1 MLEQIIGYGSSNLK
15 ILLSIIKLFFIFM
28 YSYFTSFKIINKKI
42 QVSIKNIIKFLVVIL
57 ISAFCAIMRFQIDY
71 FTSIFCW
78 IFIMAFI
85 IDQKNLKRGLFILI
99 VSLGINYIVSFLSIV
114 VDFIINIVFDT
125 NGNNELNL
133 IIILIIHFIIIMNIF
148 SIKKF
153 KYGIAFLKNDSKQN
167 EYIDILILDILLIII
182 FGTIILSDSSL
193 FVVKKLMLMFI
204 MLTVTILNTI
214 QKSLQLYYKQ
224 KMLIKD
230 LIETK
235 EELEN
240 KKKEIEELETENIR
254 ISKKNHTIVHKQ
266 KSIEHKLEEMLIK
279 SEISIEE
286 AGEVKERLEKLHTQ
300 IYSEKENTELD
311 KTGISDIDDML
322 NYMQSECT
330 KNKIEFTLVIKE
342 NIHYMVNNLISK
354 EDLETLIADHI
365 KDAIIAIN
373 HTDNINRSI
382 LVKLGNIDGIYSLY
396 IYDSGVEFKKEVL
409 KNLGIKPFTTYE
421 SEGGTGMGFMNT
433 FDTLRKYKAS
443 LIIEEFN
450 EPKPDNYTK
459 LIAIK
464 FDNNNKFEIKSYR
477 KIEIKKKI

>member
-1 MLEQIIGYGSSNLK
+1 MKINMEMMLDIIKDFYMIVMVYFLNFK
-15 ILLSIIKLFFIFM
+15 ILNKKLEINFEFIKKLNFLCITILVFNIAQQRLDYQVCMMYLILSISIIFENNNIKQSILVTIISLSIDYIVWWISVSIDFTISKIFNIDNNVFNLFFIM
-28 YSYFTSFKIINKKI
+28 I
-42 QVSIKNIIKFLVVIL
+42 
-57 ISAFCAIMRFQIDY
+57 AH
-71 FTSIFCW
+71 
-78 IFIMAFI
+78 
-85 IDQKNLKRGLFILI
+85 
-99 VSLGINYIVSFLSIV
+99 
-114 VDFIINIVFDT
+114 
-125 NGNNELNL
+125 L
-133 IIILIIHFIIIMNIF
+133 IIISRILK
-148 SIKKF
+148 IKKF
-153 KYGIAFLKNDSKQN
+153 KYGIMSLKNSEQN
-167 EYIDILILDILLIII
+167 EYVDIFILIISIIII
-182 FGTIILSDSSL
+182 FAYMIIIESDI
-193 FVVKKLMLMFI
+193 KLAKNIAVGFIIFSIIMFI
-204 MLTVTILNTI
+204 TI

-240 KKKEIEELETENIR
+240 KKKEIEELEAENIR

-373 HTDNINRSI
+373 HTDNINRGI

-396 IYDSGVEFKKEVL
+396 IYDSGIEFKKEVL
-409 KNLGIKPFTTYE
+409 ENLGNKPFTTYE

-433 FDTLRKYKAS
+433 FDTLRKYNAS
-443 LIIEEFN
+443 LSIEEFN
-450 EPKPDNYTK
+450 EPIIDNYTK
-459 LIAIK
+459 VIAIK
-464 FDNNNKFEIKSYR
+464 FDKKKEVKIKSYQGIDIN
-477 KIEIKKKI
+477 KFI

>member
-1 MLEQIIGYGSSNLK
+1 MSQNNLIENIIGIEDYTYVIKIFYMCVMSYYIIQKITNQSIKKRNILIALCMFIIAIIDVYIKKITDNLTEIMALIFMLSMLIAYIDKANIGYTIVITIMTMSINYIILVISISIVFIPNIFLK
-15 ILLSIIKLFFIFM
+15 INNNLVNMILIISIYITIIYKILSINKIKYGISFLKPENQDSYLDLIILNISVIILFFI
-28 YSYFTSFKIINKKI
+28 
-42 QVSIKNIIKFLVVIL
+42 
-57 ISAFCAIMRFQIDY
+57 
-71 FTSIFCW
+71 
-78 IFIMAFI
+78 
-85 IDQKNLKRGLFILI
+85 
-99 VSLGINYIVSFLSIV
+99 
-114 VDFIINIVFDT
+114 
-125 NGNNELNL
+125 
-133 IIILIIHFIIIMNIF
+133 IIILNANVIVSRKFYICLICSSIIM
-148 SIKKF
+148 
-153 KYGIAFLKNDSKQN
+153 
-167 EYIDILILDILLIII
+167 
-182 FGTIILSDSSL
+182 
-193 FVVKKLMLMFI
+193 FI
-204 MLTVTILNTI
+204 TI

-230 LIETK
+230 LTETK

-240 KKKEIEELETENIR
+240 KKKEIEELEAENIR

-330 KNKIEFTLVIKE
+330 KNKIEFTLVIKG

-409 KNLGIKPFTTYE
+409 ENLGIKPFTTYE
-421 SEGGTGMGFMNT
+421 NEGGTGMGFMNT
-433 FDTLRKYKAS
+433 FDTLRKCKAS

>member
-78 IFIMAFI
+78 IFIIAFI

-240 KKKEIEELETENIR
+240 KKKEIEELEAENIR

-322 NYMQSECT
+322 NYMQSKCT

>member
-1 MLEQIIGYGSSNLK
+1 MLYTKMLQQITINENQIYILK
-15 ILLSIIKLFFIFM
+15 IFFISVF
-28 YSYFTSFKIINKKI
+28 SYYTMRKITLQNINNK
-42 QVSIKNIIKFLVVIL
+42 VKNIICILFLITCSIVNFYIKQKTNKL
-57 ISAFCAIMRFQIDY
+57 IEISALICELSLLFSILNKNNLGYSMLVAIIS
-71 FTSIFCW
+71 TSLNYI
-78 IFIMAFI
+78 IFIISVFVI
-85 IDQKNLKRGLFILI
+85 YVLNILLETNNKI
-99 VSLGINYIVSFLSIV
+99 SLLLI
-114 VDFIINIVFDT
+114 
-125 NGNNELNL
+125 ELL
-133 IIILIIHFIIIMNIF
+133 HAIILYGILK
-148 SIKKF
+148 IKKI
-153 KYGIAFLKNDSKQN
+153 KYGITFLRKDKQN
-167 EYIDILILDILLIII
+167 SYFDLLVLNISSCILFITIMIPNLEFLISRSFFAVFVII
-182 FGTIILSDSSL
+182 SII
-193 FVVKKLMLMFI
+193 MFI
-204 MLTVTILNTI
+204 TI

-230 LIETK
+230 LTETK

-240 KKKEIEELETENIR
+240 KKKEIEELEAENIR

-311 KTGISDIDDML
+311 KTGITNIDDML

-330 KNKIEFTLVIKE
+330 KNKIEFTLVIKG

-409 KNLGIKPFTTYE
+409 ENLGIKPFTTYE
-421 SEGGTGMGFMNT
+421 NEGGTGMGFMNT
-433 FDTLRKYKAS
+433 FDTLRKCKAS

>member
-1 MLEQIIGYGSSNLK
+1 MMQSLK
-15 ILLSIIKLFFIFM
+15 IFLSIIKLFFIFM

-240 KKKEIEELETENIR
+240 KKKEIEELEAENIR

-409 KNLGIKPFTTYE
+409 ENLGIKPFTTYE

>member
-311 KTGISDIDDML
+311 KTGISGIDDML

>member
-182 FGTIILSDSSL
+182 FGTIIVSDSSL

-322 NYMQSECT
+322 NYMQSECI
-330 KNKIEFTLVIKE
+330 KNKIEFTLVIKG
-342 NIHYMVNNLISK
+342 NIHYMTNNIISK
-354 EDLETLIADHI
+354 EDLETLLADHI
-365 KDAIIAIN
+365 KDAIIAIK
-373 HTDNINRSI
+373 HTDNVNRSI
-382 LVKLGNIDGIYSLY
+382 MVKLGNIDGIYSLY
-396 IYDSGVEFKKEVL
+396 IYDSGVEFPKEVL
-409 KNLGIKPFTTYE
+409 KNLGKKPYTTYKN
-421 SEGGTGMGFMNT
+421 EGGTGMGFMNT
-433 FDTLRKYKAS
+433 FDTLKKYKAS

-450 EPKPDNYTK
+450 EPKADNYTK
-459 LIAIK
+459 SIAIK
-464 FDNNNKFEIKSYR
+464 FDNNGEFKVKSYH
-477 KIEIKKKI
+477 K

>member
-1 MLEQIIGYGSSNLK
+1 MNNFLFVNELKDIEFINYMLKSIFFNLYIFFIAYKISNIKMKNIMIAILEICIASIITTKLKFVSTFIVSSMFSIIAMIVLFRIRTKKNLSYS
-15 ILLSIIKLFFIFM
+15 ILLIVISTSLNYIIFI
-28 YSYFTSFKIINKKI
+28 
-42 QVSIKNIIKFLVVIL
+42 VSVIL
-57 ISAFCAIMRFQIDY
+57 NY
-71 FTSIFCW
+71 FPSF
-78 IFIMAFI
+78 
-85 IDQKNLKRGLFILI
+85 LFNIQN
-99 VSLGINYIVSFLSIV
+99 NYIGLV
-114 VDFIINIVFDT
+114 
-125 NGNNELNL
+125 G
-133 IIILIIHFIIIMNIF
+133 ILIIYSILMQLIIK
-148 SIKKF
+148 IKKF
-153 KYGIAFLKNDSKQN
+153 KYGIQFVQKTTQNDSIN
-167 EYIDILILDILLIII
+167 IMILNISIIVIFAIII
-182 FGTIILSDSSL
+182 FENANMRTAENLFIGLIIFSIS
-193 FVVKKLMLMFI
+193 MFI
-204 MLTVTILNTI
+204 TI

-230 LIETK
+230 LTETK

-240 KKKEIEELETENIR
+240 KKKEIEELEAENIR

-286 AGEVKERLEKLHTQ
+286 AGEVKERLEKLHNQ

-330 KNKIEFTLVIKE
+330 KNKIEFTLIIKG

-409 KNLGIKPFTTYE
+409 ENLGIKPFTTYE

>member
-1 MLEQIIGYGSSNLK
+1 MLEQIIGYGSSSLK
-15 ILLSIIKLFFIFM
+15 IFLSIIKLFFIFM

-240 KKKEIEELETENIR
+240 KKKEIEELEAENIR

-409 KNLGIKPFTTYE
+409 ENLGIKPFTTYE

-433 FDTLRKYKAS
+433 FDTLRKCKAS

-450 EPKPDNYTK
+450 EPKTDNYTK

>member
-1 MLEQIIGYGSSNLK
+1 
-15 ILLSIIKLFFIFM
+15 
-28 YSYFTSFKIINKKI
+28 
-42 QVSIKNIIKFLVVIL
+42 
-57 ISAFCAIMRFQIDY
+57 
-71 FTSIFCW
+71 
-78 IFIMAFI
+78 MAFI

-240 KKKEIEELETENIR
+240 KKKEIEELEAENIR

-311 KTGISDIDDML
+311 KTGITNIDDML

-409 KNLGIKPFTTYE
+409 ENLGIKPFTTYE

-433 FDTLRKYKAS
+433 FDILRKYKAS

-450 EPKPDNYTK
+450 EPKTDNYTK

>member
-1 MLEQIIGYGSSNLK
+1 MNHFIENITNIDVLMYNLK
-15 ILLSIIKLFFIFM
+15 TLFLCILTYYTMQKLIATKSNGKLKSFI
-28 YSYFTSFKIINKKI
+28 
-42 QVSIKNIIKFLVVIL
+42 
-57 ISAFCAIMRFQIDY
+57 A
-71 FTSIFCW
+71 
-78 IFIMAFI
+78 
-85 IDQKNLKRGLFILI
+85 
-99 VSLGINYIVSFLSIV
+99 
-114 VDFIINIVFDT
+114 
-125 NGNNELNL
+125 
-133 IIILIIHFIIIMNIF
+133 IILIIIVVAIDYYIKYKTNNIIGLFTLIFMLGIVFSIINKINIGYSILITIVGLSFNYIIFSIAITITYIINTFLKINNQFLKFIIIEIIYCVILYKISSLNKIKYGILFLKKITQGLSLDLVILNISCCILFSIVMITNMEFWFSRSFLVLFIIF
-148 SIKKF
+148 SI
-153 KYGIAFLKNDSKQN
+153 
-167 EYIDILILDILLIII
+167 
-182 FGTIILSDSSL
+182 
-193 FVVKKLMLMFI
+193 MMFI
-204 MLTVTILNTI
+204 TI

-230 LIETK
+230 LTETK

-240 KKKEIEELETENIR
+240 KKKEIEELEAENIR

-311 KTGISDIDDML
+311 KTGITNIDDML

-330 KNKIEFTLVIKE
+330 KNKIEFTLVIKG
-342 NIHYMVNNLISK
+342 NIHYMVNNLIPK

-409 KNLGIKPFTTYE
+409 ENLGIKPFTTYE

-433 FDTLRKYKAS
+433 FDTLRKCKAS

-450 EPKPDNYTK
+450 EPKTDNYTK

>member
-1 MLEQIIGYGSSNLK
+1 MSNFLGSV
-15 ILLSIIKLFFIFM
+15 
-28 YSYFTSFKIINKKI
+28 
-42 QVSIKNIIKFLVVIL
+42 Q
-57 ISAFCAIMRFQIDY
+57 
-71 FTSIFCW
+71 
-78 IFIMAFI
+78 
-85 IDQKNLKRGLFILI
+85 
-99 VSLGINYIVSFLSIV
+99 
-114 VDFIINIVFDT
+114 
-125 NGNNELNL
+125 
-133 IIILIIHFIIIMNIF
+133 
-148 SIKKF
+148 
-153 KYGIAFLKNDSKQN
+153 
-167 EYIDILILDILLIII
+167 
-182 FGTIILSDSSL
+182 
-193 FVVKKLMLMFI
+193 
-204 MLTVTILNTI
+204 
-214 QKSLQLYYKQ
+214 
-224 KMLIKD
+224 
-230 LIETK
+230 
-235 EELEN
+235 
-240 KKKEIEELETENIR
+240 
-254 ISKKNHTIVHKQ
+254 
-266 KSIEHKLEEMLIK
+266 
-279 SEISIEE
+279 
-286 AGEVKERLEKLHTQ
+286 KLHNQ

-330 KNKIEFTLVIKE
+330 KNKIEFTLVIKG
-342 NIHYMVNNLISK
+342 NIHYMVNNLIPK

-409 KNLGIKPFTTYE
+409 ENLGIKPFTTYE

>member
-214 QKSLQLYYKQ
+214 QKSLQMYYKQ

>member
-311 KTGISDIDDML
+311 KTGITNIDDML

-330 KNKIEFTLVIKE
+330 KNKIEFTLVIKG

>member
-1 MLEQIIGYGSSNLK
+1 MLETIIGDGNSGLEVKFGIVK
-15 ILLSIIKLFFIFM
+15 IVYILIIT
-28 YSYFTSFKIINKKI
+28 YFTNFKIINKK
-42 QVSIKNIIKFLVVIL
+42 VGVLYKEELKFLL
-57 ISAFCAIMRFQIDY
+57 IVLFSIICSIIRYKINY
-71 FTSIFCW
+71 FISIFCW
-78 IFIMAFI
+78 IIITALIFNKDNFKQSLLVTIISLSINYIIILIAISIDFFINI
-85 IDQKNLKRGLFILI
+85 IFGLNRNIENLIVILLIHLFILI
-99 VSLGINYIVSFLSIV
+99 S
-114 VDFIINIVFDT
+114 VFS
-125 NGNNELNL
+125 
-133 IIILIIHFIIIMNIF
+133 H
-148 SIKKF
+148 KKF
-153 KYGIAFLKNDSKQN
+153 KYGITSLKENHQN
-167 EYIDILILDILLIII
+167 EFLDILILTIATVIMFSCILLAN
-182 FGTIILSDSSL
+182 SSL
-193 FVVKKLMLMFI
+193 LFGQRITVGFIVFITAMLI
-204 MLTVTILNTI
+204 IVP
-214 QKSLQLYYKQ
+214 KSLQLYYKQ

-230 LIETK
+230 LTETK

-240 KKKEIEELETENIR
+240 KKKEIEELEAENIR

-409 KNLGIKPFTTYE
+409 ENLGIKPFTTYE

-433 FDTLRKYKAS
+433 FDTLRKCKAS

-450 EPKPDNYTK
+450 EPKTDNYTK

>member
-78 IFIMAFI
+78 IFIIAFI

-240 KKKEIEELETENIR
+240 KKKEIEELEAENIR

-311 KTGISDIDDML
+311 KTGITNIDDML
-322 NYMQSECT
+322 KYMQDECI
-330 KNKIEFTLVIKE
+330 KNQISFTLKLTG
-342 NIHYMVNNLISK
+342 NIHYMINNFISK
-354 EDLETLIADHI
+354 DDLETLLADHI

-382 LVKLGNIDGIYSLY
+382 LVRLGEIDRMYGLY
-396 IYDSGVEFKKEVL
+396 IYDSGIEFKKEVL
-409 KNLGIKPFTTYE
+409 ENLGNKPFTTYE

>member
-1 MLEQIIGYGSSNLK
+1 
-15 ILLSIIKLFFIFM
+15 
-28 YSYFTSFKIINKKI
+28 
-42 QVSIKNIIKFLVVIL
+42 
-57 ISAFCAIMRFQIDY
+57 
-71 FTSIFCW
+71 
-78 IFIMAFI
+78 MAFI